1 MIISPDEYKFAISE
15 EAQKLR
21 KEYME
26 RHPGEVAPGYNR
38 DEFASIEEWVTKL
51 KEWSASISGAIPVY
65 QFYKQR
71 QWLLCLNNGL

>member
-51 KEWSASISGAIPVY
+51 KE
-65 QFYKQR
+65 
-71 QWLLCLNNGL
+71 